1 MVAAG
6 EHISVTP
13 TYTIQGIRFPACD
26 FKSWELPIA
35 IELARK
41 VRAGDAKAIKD
52 TIAIIIRGLSD
63 EKLLQA

>member
-26 FKSWELPIA
+26 FKSWELPVA

-41 VRAGDAKAIKD
+41 VRAGDAKALED
-52 TIAIIIRGLSD
+52 TSGIIIRGLSD
-63 EKLLQA
+63 EKLL

>member
-52 TIAIIIRGLSD
+52 TIASP
-63 EKLLQA
+63 